1 MPGVQVYKRATWRY
15 RFEAAPVGGKRRR
28 VEKSGFRT
36 KKEALVA
43 GTKAYNEYLN
53 VGRTFVPSEVSVADY
68 LDEWLELRKP
78 ELRPNSI
85 RIYSQRIKMQIK
97 PALGKYK
104 LSAITA
110 ADIQRLINDLFMQ
123 GVSRETIAG
132 VKSVLTNA
140 LKYAVEPMGY
150 LQHAPIDGVKLPS
163 RRVRPPVPPRTR
175 VREPITPADW
185 MQIKELISGKS
196 GYLAFVIGYHTGMR
210 AGEVLGLSWEDIDFD
225 NRTLHVRHQQQRLEK
240 GIFIT
245 EPKYESSRIV
255 SMDGALIAEL
265 LNEKR
270 RQQHLTALLDEQYP
284 RYTYDASGKLSIGGE
299 GTPFDPVCRRQGGLV
314 LRYASILY
322 CVSLVHKNLE
332 LPNFDFHTLRHTHA
346 TMLVSAGISPLL
358 VQERLGHKN
367 IQVTLGLYASLT
379 DVARAKETAAI
390 NELFGE

>member
-53 VGRTFVPSEVSVADY
+53 VGRTFVPSEISVADY

-225 NRTLHVRHQQQRLEK
+225 NKTLHVRHQQQRLEK

-245 EPKYESSRIV
+245 EPKYESSRII

-284 RYTYDASGKLSIGGE
+284 RYTYDASGKLSIGGG

>member
-175 VREPITPADW
+175 VR
-185 MQIKELISGKS
+185 
-196 GYLAFVIGYHTGMR
+196 
-210 AGEVLGLSWEDIDFD
+210 
-225 NRTLHVRHQQQRLEK
+225 
-240 GIFIT
+240 
-245 EPKYESSRIV
+245 
-255 SMDGALIAEL
+255 
-265 LNEKR
+265 
-270 RQQHLTALLDEQYP
+270 
-284 RYTYDASGKLSIGGE
+284 
-299 GTPFDPVCRRQGGLV
+299 
-314 LRYASILY
+314 
-322 CVSLVHKNLE
+322 
-332 LPNFDFHTLRHTHA
+332 
-346 TMLVSAGISPLL
+346 
-358 VQERLGHKN
+358 
-367 IQVTLGLYASLT
+367 
-379 DVARAKETAAI
+379 
-390 NELFGE
+390 

>member
-53 VGRTFVPSEVSVADY
+53 VGRTFVPSEISVADY

-85 RIYSQRIKMQIK
+85 RIYSQRIKLQIK

-123 GVSRETIAG
+123 GVSRETISG
-132 VKSVLTNA
+132 VKGVLTNA

-175 VREPITPADW
+175 PREPITPADW
-185 MQIKELISGKS
+185 TQIKELLSNRS

-210 AGEVLGLSWEDIDFD
+210 VGEVLGLSWEDIDFD
-225 NRTLHVRHQQQRLEK
+225 SRTLHVRHQQQRLEK
-240 GIFIT
+240 GIFIM
-245 EPKYESSRIV
+245 EPKFESVRKI
-255 SMDGALIAEL
+255 SMDDALISELVAE
-265 LNEKR
+265 KQY
-270 RQQHLTALLDEQYP
+270 QQRAALLDEQYP
-284 RYTYDASGKLSIGGE
+284 QYTYDASGKLSIGGE
-299 GTPFDPVCRRQGGLV
+299 GTPFDPVCRQPNGAI
-314 LRYASILY
+314 LRYDSVLHR
-322 CVSLVHKNLE
+322 VSHVRKTLN

>member
-53 VGRTFVPSEVSVADY
+53 VGRTFVPSEISVADY

-123 GVSRETIAG
+123 GVSRETISG

-175 VREPITPADW
+175 PRAPIRPQDW
-185 MQIKELISGKS
+185 TQIKELLSGRS

-225 NRTLHVRHQQQRLEK
+225 NRTLHVRHQQQYFEHAL
-240 GIFIT
+240 FIT
-245 EPKYESSRIV
+245 EPKFESVRKI
-255 SMDGALIAEL
+255 SMDDALISELVAE
-265 LNEKR
+265 KQY
-270 RQQHLTALLDEQYP
+270 QQQAALLDEQYP
-284 RYTYDASGKLSIGGE
+284 QYTYDVSGKLSMGGE
-299 GTPFDPVCRRQGGLV
+299 GTPFDPVCRRPNGAL
-314 LRYASILY
+314 LRYDSVLHR
-322 CVSLVHKNLE
+322 VSHIRKTLN

-367 IQVTLGLYASLT
+367 IQVTLGLYARLT
-379 DVARAKETAAI
+379 DAARARETTAI

>member
-53 VGRTFVPSEVSVADY
+53 VGRTFVPSEISVADY

-85 RIYSQRIKMQIK
+85 QAYTQRIKLQIK
-97 PALGKYK
+97 PALGKYR

-110 ADIQRLINDLFMQ
+110 ADIQRLINDLFAQ
-123 GVSRETIAG
+123 GVSRETIART
-132 VKSVLTNA
+132 KSVLTNA

-175 VREPITPADW
+175 PREPITQEDW
-185 MQIKELISGKS
+185 LRIKELLSGKN

-210 AGEVLGLSWEDIDFD
+210 VGEVLGLSWEDIDFD
-225 NRTLHVRHQQQRLEK
+225 NRTLHVRHQQQHLGKEL
-240 GIFIT
+240 FIT
-245 EPKYESSRIV
+245 EPKFESSRVI
-255 SMDGALIAEL
+255 SMDDTLIAEL
-265 LNEKR
+265 LNEKQH
-270 RQQHLTALLDEQYP
+270 QQQQATLLEEQYP
-284 RYTYDASGKLSIGGE
+284 QYTYDATGKLIMGGE
-299 GTPFDPVCRRQGGLV
+299 GTPFDPVCRRQGGFV
-314 LRYASILY
+314 LRYAPITY
-322 CVSLVHKNLE
+322 CVSLVHKKLNL
-332 LPNFDFHTLRHTHA
+332 PRFDFHTLRHTHA
-346 TMLVSAGISPLL
+346 AMLVSAGISPLL

-367 IQVTLGLYASLT
+367 IQITLGLYASLT

>member
-43 GTKAYNEYLN
+43 GTKAYSEYLN
-53 VGRTFVPSEVSVADY
+53 VGRTFVPSEISVADY

-85 RIYSQRIKMQIK
+85 RMYSQRIKLQIK

-110 ADIQRLINDLFMQ
+110 ADIQRLINDLFAQ
-123 GVSRETIAG
+123 GVSRETISG
-132 VKSVLTNA
+132 VKGVLTNA

-175 VREPITPADW
+175 PREPITPADW
-185 MQIKELISGKS
+185 TQIKELLSNRS

-210 AGEVLGLSWEDIDFD
+210 VGEVLGLSWEDIDFD
-225 NRTLHVRHQQQRLEK
+225 SRTLHVRHQQQHFERAL
-240 GIFIT
+240 FIT
-245 EPKYESSRIV
+245 EPKFESVRKI
-255 SMDGALIAEL
+255 SMDDALISELVAE
-265 LNEKR
+265 KQY
-270 RQQHLTALLDEQYP
+270 QQRAALLDEQYP
-284 RYTYDASGKLSIGGE
+284 QYTYDASGKLSIGGE
-299 GTPFDPVCRRQGGLV
+299 GTPFDPVCRQPNGAILRYDSV
-314 LRYASILY
+314 LRR
-322 CVSLVHKNLE
+322 VSHVRKTLN

-358 VQERLGHKN
+358 VQERLGHKS

-379 DVARAKETAAI
+379 DVARARETAAI

>member
-53 VGRTFVPSEVSVADY
+53 VGRTFVPSEISVADY

-85 RIYSQRIKMQIK
+85 RTYTRRIEVYIK

-123 GVSRETIAG
+123 GVSRETISG
-132 VKSVLTNA
+132 VKGVLTNA

-150 LQHAPIDGVKLPS
+150 LQHAPIDGIKLPS

-175 VREPITPADW
+175 PREPITPADW
-185 MQIKELISGKS
+185 TQIKELLSNRS

-210 AGEVLGLSWEDIDFD
+210 VGEVLGLSWEDIDFD
-225 NRTLHVRHQQQRLEK
+225 SRTLHVRHQQQHFEHAL
-240 GIFIT
+240 FIT
-245 EPKYESSRIV
+245 EPKFESMRKI
-255 SMDGALIAEL
+255 SMDDALISELVAEKQYQQRAAL
-265 LNEKR
+265 LNE
-270 RQQHLTALLDEQYP
+270 QYP
-284 RYTYDASGKLSIGGE
+284 QYTYDASGKLSIGGE
-299 GTPFDPVCRRQGGLV
+299 GTPFDPVCRQPNGAI
-314 LRYASILY
+314 LRYDSVMRR
-322 CVSLVHKNLE
+322 VSLVHKTLN

>member
-53 VGRTFVPSEVSVADY
+53 VGRTFVPSEISVADY

-85 RIYSQRIKMQIK
+85 RMYSQRIKLQIK

-123 GVSRETIAG
+123 GVSRETISG
-132 VKSVLTNA
+132 VKGVLTNA

-175 VREPITPADW
+175 PREPITPADW
-185 MQIKELISGKS
+185 TQIKELLSNRS

-210 AGEVLGLSWEDIDFD
+210 VGEVLGLSWEDIDFD
-225 NRTLHVRHQQQRLEK
+225 SRTLHVRHQQQHFEHAL
-240 GIFIT
+240 FIT
-245 EPKYESSRIV
+245 EPKFESMRKI
-255 SMDGALIAEL
+255 SMDDALISELVAE
-265 LNEKR
+265 KQY
-270 RQQHLTALLDEQYP
+270 QQRVALLDEQYP
-284 RYTYDASGKLSIGGE
+284 QYTYDASGKLSIGGE

>member
-53 VGRTFVPSEVSVADY
+53 VGRTFVPSEISVADY

-85 RIYSQRIKMQIK
+85 RTYTRRIEVYIK

-123 GVSRETIAG
+123 GVSRETISG
-132 VKSVLTNA
+132 VKGVLTNA

-175 VREPITPADW
+175 VREPVTPADW
-185 MQIKELISGKS
+185 ARIKELLSGRI

-210 AGEVLGLSWEDIDFD
+210 AGEVLGLSWEDIDFG
-225 NRTLHVRHQQQRLEK
+225 NKTLCIRHQQQHLDHAL
-240 GIFIT
+240 FIT
-245 EPKYESSRIV
+245 EPKFESVRKI
-255 SMDGALIAEL
+255 SMDDALISELVAEKQYQQRAAL
-265 LNEKR
+265 LNE
-270 RQQHLTALLDEQYP
+270 QYP
-284 RYTYDASGKLSIGGE
+284 QYTYDASGKLSIGGE
-299 GTPFDPVCRRQGGLV
+299 GTPFDPVCRQPNGAI
-314 LRYASILY
+314 LRYDSVMRR
-322 CVSLVHKNLE
+322 VSLVHKTLN

>member
-53 VGRTFVPSEVSVADY
+53 VGRTFVPSEISVADY

-110 ADIQRLINDLFMQ
+110 ADIQRLINDLFAQ
-123 GVSRETIAG
+123 GVSRETISG

-175 VREPITPADW
+175 IREPITPADW
-185 MQIKELISGKS
+185 MQIKELLSGRS

-210 AGEVLGLSWEDIDFD
+210 VGEVLGLSWEDIDFD
-225 NRTLHVRHQQQRLEK
+225 SRTLHVRHQQQRLEK

-245 EPKYESSRIV
+245 EPKFESVRKI
-255 SMDGALIAEL
+255 SMDDALISEL
-265 LNEKR
+265 VTEKQY
-270 RQQHLTALLDEQYP
+270 QQRAALLDEQYP
-284 RYTYDASGKLSIGGE
+284 QYTYDASGKLSIGGE
-299 GTPFDPVCRRQGGLV
+299 GTPFDPVCRQPNGAI
-314 LRYASILY
+314 LRYDSVLHR
-322 CVSLVHKNLE
+322 VSHVRKTLN

>member
-53 VGRTFVPSEVSVADY
+53 VGRTFVPSEISVADY

-85 RIYSQRIKMQIK
+85 RTYTRRIEVYIK

-123 GVSRETIAG
+123 GVSRETISG
-132 VKSVLTNA
+132 VKGVLTNA

-175 VREPITPADW
+175 VREPVTPADW
-185 MQIKELISGKS
+185 ARIKELLSGRI

-210 AGEVLGLSWEDIDFD
+210 VGEVLGLSWEDIDFD
-225 NRTLHVRHQQQRLEK
+225 SRTLHVRHQQQHFEHAL
-240 GIFIT
+240 FIT
-245 EPKYESSRIV
+245 EPKFESMRKI
-255 SMDGALIAEL
+255 SMDDALISELVAE
-265 LNEKR
+265 KQY
-270 RQQHLTALLDEQYP
+270 QQRAALLDEQYP
-284 RYTYDASGKLSIGGE
+284 RYTYDASGKLSLAGD

-358 VQERLGHKN
+358 VQERLGHKS

-379 DVARAKETAAI
+379 DIARAKETAAI

>member
-53 VGRTFVPSEVSVADY
+53 VGRTFVPSEISVADY

-245 EPKYESSRIV
+245 EPKYESSRII

-284 RYTYDASGKLSIGGE
+284 RYTYDASGKLSIGGG

>member
-53 VGRTFVPSEVSVADY
+53 VGRTFVPSEISVADY

-85 RIYSQRIKMQIK
+85 RMYSQRIKLQIK

-123 GVSRETIAG
+123 GVSRETISG
-132 VKSVLTNA
+132 VKGVLTNA

-175 VREPITPADW
+175 PREPITPADW
-185 MQIKELISGKS
+185 TQIKELLSNRS

-210 AGEVLGLSWEDIDFD
+210 VGEVLGLSWEDIDFD
-225 NRTLHVRHQQQRLEK
+225 SRTLHVRHQQQHFGHAL
-240 GIFIT
+240 FIT
-245 EPKYESSRIV
+245 EPKFESMRKI
-255 SMDGALIAEL
+255 SMDDALISELVAE
-265 LNEKR
+265 KQY
-270 RQQHLTALLDEQYP
+270 QQRVALLDEQYP
-284 RYTYDASGKLSIGGE
+284 QYTYDASGKLSIGGE

>member
-1 MPGVQVYKRATWRY
+1 MPGVHVYKRATWRY

-245 EPKYESSRIV
+245 EPKYESSRII

-284 RYTYDASGKLSIGGE
+284 RYTYDASGKLSICGE

>member
-53 VGRTFVPSEVSVADY
+53 VGRTFVPSEISVADY

-85 RIYSQRIKMQIK
+85 RTYTRRIEVYIK

-123 GVSRETIAG
+123 GVSRETISG
-132 VKSVLTNA
+132 VKGVLTNA

-175 VREPITPADW
+175 PREPITPADW
-185 MQIKELISGKS
+185 TQIKELLSNRS

-210 AGEVLGLSWEDIDFD
+210 VGEVLGLSWEDIDFD
-225 NRTLHVRHQQQRLEK
+225 SRTLHVRHQQQHFEHAL
-240 GIFIT
+240 FIT
-245 EPKYESSRIV
+245 EPKFESMRKI
-255 SMDGALIAEL
+255 SMDDALISELVAE
-265 LNEKR
+265 KQY
-270 RQQHLTALLDEQYP
+270 QQRVALLDEQYP
-284 RYTYDASGKLSIGGE
+284 QYTYDASGKLSIGGE
-299 GTPFDPVCRRQGGLV
+299 GTPFDPVYRRQGGLV
-314 LRYASILY
+314 LSYASILY

>member
-43 GTKAYNEYLN
+43 GTKAYSEYLN
-53 VGRTFVPSEVSVADY
+53 VGRTFVPSEISVADY

-85 RIYSQRIKMQIK
+85 RMYSQRIKLQIK

-123 GVSRETIAG
+123 GVSRETISG
-132 VKSVLTNA
+132 VKGVLTNA

-175 VREPITPADW
+175 PREPITPADW
-185 MQIKELISGKS
+185 MQIKELLSNRS

-210 AGEVLGLSWEDIDFD
+210 VGEVLGLSWEDIDFD
-225 NRTLHVRHQQQRLEK
+225 SRTLHVRHQQQHFEHAL
-240 GIFIT
+240 FIT
-245 EPKYESSRIV
+245 EPKFESMRKI
-255 SMDGALIAEL
+255 SMDDALISELVAE
-265 LNEKR
+265 KQY
-270 RQQHLTALLDEQYP
+270 QQRAALLDEQYP
-284 RYTYDASGKLSIGGE
+284 QYTYDASGKLSIGGD
-299 GTPFDPVCRRQGGLV
+299 GTPFDPVCRQPNGAI
-314 LRYASILY
+314 LRYDSVLHR
-322 CVSLVHKNLE
+322 VSHVRKTLN

>member
-53 VGRTFVPSEVSVADY
+53 VGRTFVPSEISVADY

-85 RIYSQRIKMQIK
+85 RTYTRRIEVYIK

-123 GVSRETIAG
+123 GVSRETISG
-132 VKSVLTNA
+132 VKGVLTNA

-175 VREPITPADW
+175 PREPITPADW
-185 MQIKELISGKS
+185 TQIKELLSNRS

-210 AGEVLGLSWEDIDFD
+210 VGEVLGLSWEDIDFD
-225 NRTLHVRHQQQRLEK
+225 SRTLHVRHQQQHFEHAL
-240 GIFIT
+240 FIT
-245 EPKYESSRIV
+245 EPKFESMRKI
-255 SMDGALIAEL
+255 SMDDALISELVAE
-265 LNEKR
+265 KQY
-270 RQQHLTALLDEQYP
+270 QQRVALLDEQYP
-284 RYTYDASGKLSIGGE
+284 QYTYDASGKLSISGE

>member
-53 VGRTFVPSEVSVADY
+53 VGRTFVPSEISVADY

-110 ADIQRLINDLFMQ
+110 ADIQRLINDLFAQ
-123 GVSRETIAG
+123 GVSRETISG

-175 VREPITPADW
+175 IREPITPADW
-185 MQIKELISGKS
+185 MQIKELLSGRS

-210 AGEVLGLSWEDIDFD
+210 VGEVLGLSWEDIDFD
-225 NRTLHVRHQQQRLEK
+225 SRTLHVRHQQQRLEK

-245 EPKYESSRIV
+245 EPKFESVRKI
-255 SMDGALIAEL
+255 SMDDALISELVAE
-265 LNEKR
+265 KQY
-270 RQQHLTALLDEQYP
+270 QQRAALLDEQYP
-284 RYTYDASGKLSIGGE
+284 QYTYDASGKLSIGGE
-299 GTPFDPVCRRQGGLV
+299 GTPFDPVCRQPNGAI
-314 LRYASILY
+314 LRYDSVLHR
-322 CVSLVHKNLE
+322 VSHVRKTLN

>member
-43 GTKAYNEYLN
+43 GTKAYSEYLN
-53 VGRTFVPSEVSVADY
+53 VGRTFVPSEISVADY

-123 GVSRETIAG
+123 GVSRETISG
-132 VKSVLTNA
+132 VKGVLTNA

-175 VREPITPADW
+175 PREPITPADW
-185 MQIKELISGKS
+185 TQIKELLSNRS

-210 AGEVLGLSWEDIDFD
+210 VGEVLGLSWEDIDFD
-225 NRTLHVRHQQQRLEK
+225 SRTLHVRHQQQHFEHAL
-240 GIFIT
+240 FIT
-245 EPKYESSRIV
+245 EPKFESVRKI
-255 SMDGALIAEL
+255 SMDDALISELVAE
-265 LNEKR
+265 KQY
-270 RQQHLTALLDEQYP
+270 QQRAALLDEQYP
-284 RYTYDASGKLSIGGE
+284 QYTYDASGKLSIGGE
-299 GTPFDPVCRRQGGLV
+299 GTPFDPVCRQPSGAI

-332 LPNFDFHTLRHTHA
+332 LPSFDFHTLRHTHA

>member
-43 GTKAYNEYLN
+43 GTKAYSEYLN
-53 VGRTFVPSEVSVADY
+53 VGRTFVPSEISVADY

-85 RIYSQRIKMQIK
+85 RMYSQRIKLQIK

-110 ADIQRLINDLFMQ
+110 ADIQRLINDLFAQ
-123 GVSRETIAG
+123 GVSRETISG
-132 VKSVLTNA
+132 VKGVLTNA

-175 VREPITPADW
+175 IREPITPADW
-185 MQIKELISGKS
+185 MQIKELLSGRS

-210 AGEVLGLSWEDIDFD
+210 VGEVLGLSWEDIDFD
-225 NRTLHVRHQQQRLEK
+225 SRTLHVRHQQQRLEK

-245 EPKYESSRIV
+245 EPKFESVRKI
-255 SMDGALIAEL
+255 SMDDALISELVAE
-265 LNEKR
+265 KQY
-270 RQQHLTALLDEQYP
+270 QQRAALLDEQYP
-284 RYTYDASGKLSIGGE
+284 QYTYDASGKLSIGGE
-299 GTPFDPVCRRQGGLV
+299 GTPFDPVCRQPNGAI
-314 LRYASILY
+314 LRYDSVLHR
-322 CVSLVHKNLE
+322 VSHVRKTLN

>member
-53 VGRTFVPSEVSVADY
+53 VGRTFVPSEISVADY

-85 RIYSQRIKMQIK
+85 RMYSQRIKLQIK

-123 GVSRETIAG
+123 GVSRETISG
-132 VKSVLTNA
+132 VKGVLTNA

-175 VREPITPADW
+175 PREPITPADW
-185 MQIKELISGKS
+185 MQIKELLSNRS

-210 AGEVLGLSWEDIDFD
+210 VGEVLGLSWEDIDFD
-225 NRTLHVRHQQQRLEK
+225 NRTLHVRHQQQHFEHAL
-240 GIFIT
+240 FIT
-245 EPKYESSRIV
+245 EPKFESMRKI
-255 SMDGALIAEL
+255 SMDDALISELVAE
-265 LNEKR
+265 KQY
-270 RQQHLTALLDEQYP
+270 QQRAALLDEQYP
-284 RYTYDASGKLSIGGE
+284 QYTYDASGKLSIGGE
-299 GTPFDPVCRRQGGLV
+299 GTPFDPVCRQPTGAILRYDSV
-314 LRYASILY
+314 LRR
-322 CVSLVHKNLE
+322 VSHVRKTLN

-358 VQERLGHKN
+358 VQERLGHKS

-379 DVARAKETAAI
+379 DVARARETAAI

>member
-53 VGRTFVPSEVSVADY
+53 VGRTFVPSEISVADY

-245 EPKYESSRIV
+245 EPKYESSRII

-299 GTPFDPVCRRQGGLV
+299 GTPFDQSAADRAGLFSAM
-314 LRYASILY
+314 LLF
-322 CVSLVHKNLE
+322 CTVSRLCIKIWNSPTLIFTRSDTRTQPCWLV
-332 LPNFDFHTLRHTHA
+332 R
-346 TMLVSAGISPLL
+346 
-358 VQERLGHKN
+358 
-367 IQVTLGLYASLT
+367 ASLPCWCKSDWGT
-379 DVARAKETAAI
+379 RTYKLHLVCTPV
-390 NELFGE
+390 

>member
-53 VGRTFVPSEVSVADY
+53 VGRTFVPSEISVADY

-245 EPKYESSRIV
+245 EPKYESSRII

-284 RYTYDASGKLSIGGE
+284 RYTYDASDKLSIGGE

-322 CVSLVHKNLE
+322 CISLVHKNLE

>member
-53 VGRTFVPSEVSVADY
+53 VGRTFVPSEISVADY

-85 RIYSQRIKMQIK
+85 RMYSQRIKLQIK

-123 GVSRETIAG
+123 GVSRETISG
-132 VKSVLTNA
+132 VKGVLTNA

-175 VREPITPADW
+175 PREPITPADW
-185 MQIKELISGKS
+185 MQIKELLSNRS

-210 AGEVLGLSWEDIDFD
+210 VGEVLGLSWEDIDFD
-225 NRTLHVRHQQQRLEK
+225 SRTLHVRHQQQHFERAL
-240 GIFIT
+240 FIT
-245 EPKYESSRIV
+245 EPKFESVRKI
-255 SMDGALIAEL
+255 SMDDALISELVAE
-265 LNEKR
+265 KQY
-270 RQQHLTALLDEQYP
+270 QQRAALLDEQYP
-284 RYTYDASGKLSIGGE
+284 QYTYDASGKLSIGGE
-299 GTPFDPVCRRQGGLV
+299 GTPFDPVCRQPTGAILRYDSV
-314 LRYASILY
+314 LRR
-322 CVSLVHKNLE
+322 VSHVRKTLN

-358 VQERLGHKN
+358 VQERLGHKS

-379 DVARAKETAAI
+379 DVARARETAAI

>member
-43 GTKAYNEYLN
+43 GTKAYSEYLN
-53 VGRTFVPSEVSVADY
+53 VGRTFVPSEISVADY

-85 RIYSQRIKMQIK
+85 RMYSQRIKLQIK

-110 ADIQRLINDLFMQ
+110 ADIQRLINDLFAQ
-123 GVSRETIAG
+123 GVSRETISG
-132 VKSVLTNA
+132 VKGVLTNA

-175 VREPITPADW
+175 PREPITPADW
-185 MQIKELISGKS
+185 TQIKELLSNRS

-210 AGEVLGLSWEDIDFD
+210 VGEVLGLSWEDIDFD
-225 NRTLHVRHQQQRLEK
+225 SRTLHVRHQQQHFERAL
-240 GIFIT
+240 FIT
-245 EPKYESSRIV
+245 EPKFESVRKI
-255 SMDGALIAEL
+255 SMDDALISELVAE
-265 LNEKR
+265 KQY
-270 RQQHLTALLDEQYP
+270 QQRAALLDEQYP
-284 RYTYDASGKLSIGGE
+284 QYTYDASGKLSIGGE
-299 GTPFDPVCRRQGGLV
+299 GTPFDPVCRQPTGAI
-314 LRYASILY
+314 LRYDSVLHR
-322 CVSLVHKNLE
+322 VSHVRKTLN

>member
-1 MPGVQVYKRATWRY
+1 MSGVQVYKRATWRY

-53 VGRTFVPSEVSVADY
+53 VGRTFVPSEISVADY

-85 RIYSQRIKMQIK
+85 RMYSQRIKLQIK

-123 GVSRETIAG
+123 GVSRETISG
-132 VKSVLTNA
+132 VKGVLTNA

-175 VREPITPADW
+175 PREPITPADW
-185 MQIKELISGKS
+185 TQIKELLSNRS

-210 AGEVLGLSWEDIDFD
+210 VGEVLGLSWEDIDFD
-225 NRTLHVRHQQQRLEK
+225 SRTLHVRHQQQHFEHAL
-240 GIFIT
+240 FIT
-245 EPKYESSRIV
+245 EPKFESMRKI
-255 SMDGALIAEL
+255 SMDDALISELVAE
-265 LNEKR
+265 KQY
-270 RQQHLTALLDEQYP
+270 QQRAALLDEQYP
-284 RYTYDASGKLSIGGE
+284 QYTYDASGKLSIGGD
-299 GTPFDPVCRRQGGLV
+299 GTPFDPVCRQPTGAILRYDSV
-314 LRYASILY
+314 LRR
-322 CVSLVHKNLE
+322 VSHVRKTLN

-358 VQERLGHKN
+358 VQERLGHKS

-379 DVARAKETAAI
+379 DVARARETAAI

>member
-53 VGRTFVPSEVSVADY
+53 VGRTFVPSEISVADY

-123 GVSRETIAG
+123 GVSRETISG
-132 VKSVLTNA
+132 VKGVLTNA

-175 VREPITPADW
+175 PREPITPADW
-185 MQIKELISGKS
+185 MQIKELLSNRS

-210 AGEVLGLSWEDIDFD
+210 VGEVLGLSWEDIDFD
-225 NRTLHVRHQQQRLEK
+225 SRTLHVRHQQQHFEHAL
-240 GIFIT
+240 FIT
-245 EPKYESSRIV
+245 EPKFESMRKI
-255 SMDGALIAEL
+255 SMDDALISELVAE
-265 LNEKR
+265 KQY
-270 RQQHLTALLDEQYP
+270 QQRAALLDKQYP
-284 RYTYDASGKLSIGGE
+284 QYTYDASGKLSIGGE
-299 GTPFDPVCRRQGGLV
+299 GTPFDPVCRQPTGAILRYDSV
-314 LRYASILY
+314 LRR
-322 CVSLVHKNLE
+322 VSHVRKTLN

-358 VQERLGHKN
+358 VQERLGHKS

-379 DVARAKETAAI
+379 DVARARETAAI

>member
-43 GTKAYNEYLN
+43 GTKAYSEYLN
-53 VGRTFVPSEVSVADY
+53 AGRTFVPSEISVADY

-85 RIYSQRIKMQIK
+85 RMYSQRIKLQIK

-123 GVSRETIAG
+123 GVSRETISG
-132 VKSVLTNA
+132 VKGVLTNA

-175 VREPITPADW
+175 PREPITPADW
-185 MQIKELISGKS
+185 TQIKELLSNRS

-210 AGEVLGLSWEDIDFD
+210 VGEVLGLSWEDIDFD
-225 NRTLHVRHQQQRLEK
+225 SRTLHVRHQQQHFERAL
-240 GIFIT
+240 FIT
-245 EPKYESSRIV
+245 EPKFESVRKI
-255 SMDGALIAEL
+255 SMDDALISELVAE
-265 LNEKR
+265 KQY
-270 RQQHLTALLDEQYP
+270 QQRAALLDEQYP
-284 RYTYDASGKLSIGGE
+284 QYTYDASGKLSIGGE
-299 GTPFDPVCRRQGGLV
+299 GTPFDPVCRQPSGAILRYDSV
-314 LRYASILY
+314 LRR
-322 CVSLVHKNLE
+322 VSHVRKTLN

-358 VQERLGHKN
+358 VQERLGHKS

-379 DVARAKETAAI
+379 DVARARETAAI